1 MVSARRSRKPR
12 RSSANSPGNKQVS
25 NGEQITLRTKC
36 SLFASCLKGA
46 GNTTESRATS
56 VVPSSRTSD
65 MDPQCR
71 SNADG
76 SPSPLLSRRDLLRSY
91 EGNRLWHDLVTAS
104 SSSSARDKDVLSLTS
119 LAGFTPTFLTYV
131 AQRLPPDIL
140 SEHWLNRPC
149 GKWELNPS
157 QWFNRVM
164 QVASDLLLSTDQPT
178 RGDVLYFLGNVL
190 PLAPV
195 DGTSSPTS
203 LGC

>member
-1 MVSARRSRKPR
+1 MTIK
-12 RSSANSPGNKQVS
+12 
-25 NGEQITLRTKC
+25 TKC

-46 GNTTESRATS
+46 GTITASKGTS
-56 VVPSSRTSD
+56 EAGSSLTSD
-65 MDPQCR
+65 TAPPCQN
-71 SNADG
+71 SEVG

-104 SSSSARDKDVLSLTS
+104 SSNSARDKAVLSLTS

-149 GKWELNPS
+149 GKWELSPS
-157 QWFNRVM
+157 QWLNRVM
-164 QVASDLLLSTDQPT
+164 QVTSDLLLSTDRPT
-178 RGDVLYFLGNVL
+178 KGDVLYLLGNVL

-195 DGTSSPTS
+195 DGTNSPTS
-203 LGC
+203 QGC